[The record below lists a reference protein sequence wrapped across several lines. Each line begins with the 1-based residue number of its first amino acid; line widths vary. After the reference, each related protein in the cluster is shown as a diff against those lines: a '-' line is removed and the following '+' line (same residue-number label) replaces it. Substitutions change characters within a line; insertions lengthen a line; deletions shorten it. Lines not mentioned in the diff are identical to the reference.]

1 MGFGFGIS
9 YNLPTDL
16 THCLDA
22 TAVKLTDWINLASL
36 GVALVIIW
44 QFRQIVLLIFAAV
57 VITIA
62 LNSLVR
68 FLSRVYDWPRQRAV
82 LVTAALVLLGA
93 VIFLGLVLPLFISQ
107 FQELLLLTPKG
118 FDQLGEW
125 FDAFQVSPPDWFPD
139 QDLRLLPA
147 LPDLLRQAASIGST
161 VFGNFLTFFSSSV
174 AIVLQVL
181 LLLVLTLMML
191 ANPSAYRQLLLR
203 LFPSSYRRRADEILT
218 KCEKTLMFWLGGVAL
233 SSIFVATLSFTGLVL
248 LGVPYAFAHAVL
260 AGLFN
265 FIPNLGPTLSAVFP
279 VFVALLQSP
288 GTALAVI
295 VLYVLIQNVESY
307 WFSPMVMQKQV
318 SLLPAA
324 TLISQIFF
332 ATFLGPLGLVL
343 ALPLAVVCKT
353 WIEEA
358 WIVDVLDKPTHHQPP
373 LDAELVSLNPQGTLT
388 QDTLPQDPL
397 T

>member
-1 MGFGFGIS
+1 M
-9 YNLPTDL
+9 
-16 THCLDA
+16 
-22 TAVKLTDWINLASL
+22 KLTDWINLVAL
-36 GVALVIIW
+36 GIALVILW

-68 FLSRVYDWPRQRAV
+68 LFSRVYGWPRPRSV
-82 LVTAALVLLGA
+82 LVTGALVLLGG
-93 VIFLGLVLPLFISQ
+93 VLFLGLMLPLFVSQ

-118 FDQLGEW
+118 FEQLGVW
-125 FDAFQVSPPDWFPD
+125 FDTFQANPPDWFPD
-139 QDLRLLPA
+139 QDLRLVPG

-181 LLLVLTLMML
+181 LLLILTLMML
-191 ANPSAYRQLLLR
+191 ANPAAYRRLLLR
-203 LFPSSYRRRADEILT
+203 LFPSGYRRRADEILT
-218 KCEKTLMFWLGGVAL
+218 KCEKSLMFWLGGVAL
-233 SSIFVATLSFTGLVL
+233 SSIFVATISFTGLVL
-248 LGVPYAFAHAVL
+248 LGVPYAFAHAML

-265 FIPNLGPTLSAVFP
+265 FVPNLGPTLSAVFP

-318 SLLPAA
+318 DLLPAA

-332 ATFLGPLGLVL
+332 ATFFGPVGLIL
-343 ALPLAVVCKT
+343 ALPLAVICKT

-358 WIVDVLDKPTHHQPP
+358 WIIDVLDRAGDREPEDADQPP
-373 LDAELVSLNPQGTLT
+373 HSDYVRSQPDA
-388 QDTLPQDPL
+388 
-397 T
+397 

>member
-1 MGFGFGIS
+1 MITLIVKG
-9 YNLPTDL
+9 
-16 THCLDA
+16 A
-22 TAVKLTDWINLASL
+22 TAVKLIDWINLAAL
-36 GVALVIIW
+36 GIVLIIVW
-44 QFRQIVLLIFAAV
+44 QFRQIVLLMFAAV

-68 FLSRVYDWPRQRAV
+68 FFSRVYGWPRDRSV
-82 LVTAALVLLGA
+82 LVTAALVLLGTF
-93 VIFLGLVLPLFISQ
+93 IFLGLVLPLFVSQ
-107 FQELLLLTPKG
+107 FQQLLLLTPKG
-118 FDQLGEW
+118 FDQLGLW
-125 FDAFQVSPPDWFPD
+125 FDAFQASPPNWFPE
-139 QDLRLLPA
+139 DLRVIPG

-174 AIVLQVL
+174 AILLQLL

-191 ANPSAYRQLLLR
+191 GNPKAYRQLLLR

-218 KCEKTLMFWLGGVAL
+218 KCERSLMFWLGGVAL
-233 SSIFVATLSFTGLVL
+233 SSIFVATISFTGLVL

-288 GTALAVI
+288 GKALAVI

-324 TLISQIFF
+324 TLVSQIFF

-358 WIVDVLDKPTHHQPP
+358 WIVDVLDRAGDPEAGTPSVPP
-373 LDAELVSLNPQGTLT
+373 GDLESAAERSEVALASEEH
-388 QDTLPQDPL
+388 
-397 T
+397 

>member
-1 MGFGFGIS
+1 M
-9 YNLPTDL
+9 
-16 THCLDA
+16 
-22 TAVKLTDWINLASL
+22 KLTDWINLAAL

-68 FLSRVYDWPRQRAV
+68 FLSRFYNWPRQRSV

-118 FDQLGEW
+118 FDQLGGW
-125 FDAFQVSPPDWFPD
+125 FDAFQASPPDWFPD

-147 LPDLLRQAASIGST
+147 LPDLLRQATSIGST

-203 LFPSSYRRRADEILT
+203 MFPSNYRRRADEILT
-218 KCEKTLMFWLGGVAL
+218 KCEKTLMFWLGGVAI
-233 SSIFVATLSFTGLVL
+233 SSLFVATLSFTGLVL

-265 FIPNLGPTLSAVFP
+265 FIPNLGPALSAVFP

-288 GTALAVI
+288 GTALAAV

-343 ALPLAVVCKT
+343 ALPLAVVFKT

-358 WIVDVLDKPTHHQPP
+358 WIVDVLDKPAHGHPT
-373 LDAELVSLNPQGTLT
+373 LDAEPVSSSS
-388 QDTLPQDPL
+388 QDTVLQEALTKDPL